1 MATDSTSQVMDGNY
15 VAPWPN
21 QAKDF
26 DPANSDDK
34 FHDMIVLLQV
44 FRVKVTTNTAFFS
57 EDNGVDMMLADSCS
71 QESTCRCFATIVI

>member
-34 FHDMIVLLQV
+34 FHDCAFTSLSSESDNKHCILQRRQSSGFEV
-44 FRVKVTTNTAFFS
+44 
-57 EDNGVDMMLADSCS
+57 G
-71 QESTCRCFATIVI
+71 